1 MEELY
6 VEGVATRD
14 DPKPNL
20 LGFLGAVG
28 VLTCWFARNTR
39 RNVVTN

>member
-14 DPKPNL
+14 APEPY
-20 LGFLGAVG
+20 VG
-28 VLTCWFARNTR
+28 VIDGKRSLVFG
-39 RNVVTN
+39 